1 MKPTTVGAWTS
12 GLAVA
17 CVIGCGAA
25 PSQATAPEPPPA
37 TATEAK
43 MNQPQPP
50 PPRASQPA
58 KPGRKDNAYRLYQ
71 LSGLQRVTVKIEGK
85 PFPVWV
91 MDTFSKQQEGMMF
104 LKDDEVKAD
113 EGMIFVYNEPG
124 PRSFWM
130 RNTYLALDIVYI
142 GNDKRILNI
151 AAAKPLD
158 ETGVPSK
165 GQARWVLEFKQ
176 GTMKRHGIK
185 EGAKVEI
192 PDLKF
197 KDE

>member
-1 MKPTTVGAWTS
+1 MKRITVGAWIS

-25 PSQATAPEPPPA
+25 PSGATPPEPAPEEVRTAKLTQPEPPRQ
-37 TATEAK
+37 TT
-43 MNQPQPP
+43 
-50 PPRASQPA
+50 QPA

-71 LSGLQRVTVKIEGK
+71 LSGLQQVTVKIDGK
-85 PFPVWV
+85 SFRVWV

-104 LKDDEVKAD
+104 LKDDEVRAD

-130 RNTYLALDIVYI
+130 RNTYLALDIVFI

-176 GTMKRHGIK
+176 GTMKRHGIT

-197 KDE
+197 KSE